1 MAMRERPLNPM
12 ADIFVRYLLGSE
24 ENKDILIDF
33 INAVFV
39 QKGHEIVVDLEIRN
53 PFNLAAIRGDKESIL
68 DVKAKDKTGRWINV
82 EVQVDD
88 NGSFAHRS
96 LYYWA
101 KNYSDQL
108 KSGNFY
114 RELASTICINLL
126 DFEIFPQLP
135 GYHSCFHITE
145 VDAPEFVLTE
155 HLQIHFIEVPKN
167 HRVRASD
174 VKDGLDAWCYYF
186 ENEGTLK
193 EDQMTVL
200 LKDNPAIGKAHR
212 VYKDFTANDE
222 LMDMAEAREKWRK
235 DVSSRLHHAEERG
248 VEKGMQQKAR
258 EDARKMR
265 DRGFAIADIA
275 DITGLSEQEIRE
287 L

>member
-1 MAMRERPLNPM
+1 MSTKDRPLNPM

-39 QKGHEIVVDLEIRN
+39 QKGHEIVVELEIRN
-53 PFNLAAIRGDKESIL
+53 PFNLAVVRGDKESIL
-68 DVKAKDKTGRWINV
+68 DVKAKDTTGRWINV

-88 NGSFAHRS
+88 NGSFANRS

-101 KNYSDQL
+101 KNYADQL

-114 RELASTICINLL
+114 RELAPTICINLL
-126 DFEIFPQLP
+126 NFEIFPQLP

-145 VDAPEFVLTE
+145 QDAPEFVLTE

-167 HRVRASD
+167 HREHASD
-174 VKDGLDAWCYYF
+174 VKDKLDGWIFYF
-186 ENEGTLK
+186 ENEGNIE

-222 LMDMAEAREKWRK
+222 LMDMAEAREKWRR
-235 DVSSRLHHAEERG
+235 DVDSRLHNAKLEG
-248 VEKGMQQKAR
+248 IQQAR
-258 EDARKMR
+258 IEDARKMR
-265 DRGFAIADIA
+265 DRGFSIEDIA
-275 DITGLSEQEIRE
+275 DITGLSEEEIRD